1 MAECSENTG
10 VVSELEKSAMRG
22 GPMPDGLCLPDQALY
37 QALREL
43 YRCYRGCGISRE
55 DAKKE
60 KSALLKSHA
69 KLMQWY
75 RIYQETAEMRNR
87 LSAAL
92 VKVNKEGCECCQ
104 LVVKIFDGRSR
115 L

>member
-1 MAECSENTG
+1 MEERGQNAG
-10 VVSELEKSAMRG
+10 MVSELEKSAMRG
-22 GPMPDGLCLPDQALY
+22 DPMPDGLCLPDQALY

-43 YRCYRGCGISRE
+43 YRCYRAKSITRE

-69 KLMQWY
+69 KLMQWH
-75 RIYQETAEMRNR
+75 RIYQETADMRNR
-87 LSAAL
+87 LADSLARA
-92 VKVNKEGCECCQ
+92 NKEGCECCQ
-104 LVVKIFDGRSR
+104 TVVRIFDGRSK

>member
-1 MAECSENTG
+1 MEERGQNAG
-10 VVSELEKSAMRG
+10 MVSELEKSAMRG
-22 GPMPDGLCLPDQALY
+22 DSMPAGLCLPDQALY

-43 YRCYRGCGISRE
+43 YRCYRGHGISRE
-55 DAKKE
+55 DARRE
-60 KSALLKSHA
+60 KIALLNSHG
-69 KLMQWY
+69 KMMLWH

-87 LSAAL
+87 IGDAL
-92 VKVNKEGCECCQ
+92 ARVNKEGCECCQ